1 MKLQTTNKQIKA
13 NFYKIIEIGYCDA
26 QYLLA
31 YKKPFAYTCGVY
43 GWNADFYEI
52 GNTCISTGYRPIGER
67 VDYELLRQL
76 EREAQVIFLE
86 YTLSNETREKMIDD
100 LLNKLIDSIICK

>member
-13 NFYKIIEIGYCDA
+13 NFYKIVKIGYCDA

-31 YKKPFAYTCGVY
+31 YKKPFAHTCGVY

-52 GNTCISTGYRPIGER
+52 GNTCISTGYRPIGKR
-67 VDYELLRQL
+67 VNYDLLRSLEDEACRICNNYKLDWDTKNKQL
-76 EREAQVIFLE
+76 
-86 YTLSNETREKMIDD
+86 D
-100 LLNKLIDSIICK
+100 LLLHELIESVNK